1 MFNKQPTEIDKGT
14 IHVKDIKQLE
24 QELLDQ
30 GTVNTY
36 STDLTPH
43 ELYLLRQNGQEPV
56 GFVVGVIVYSMGLR
70 GIVRS
75 FMRAFTRGEMID
87 FSHLNEVARDIA
99 IKRMQTKANTLGASG
114 VVGVHLSTREYADFI
129 EVIATGTAVKQT
141 SQPSTKEVVVGV

>member
-1 MFNKQPTEIDKGT
+1 MFNKQPAEVDKIV

-24 QELLDQ
+24 QELSQ
-30 GTVNTY
+30 ESSNIY

-75 FMRAFTRGEMID
+75 FMRAFTRGEMSD

-99 IKRMQTKANTLGASG
+99 IKRMQTKASTLGASG
-114 VVGVHLSTREYADFI
+114 VVGVHLQTREYADFI
-129 EVIATGTAVKQT
+129 EVIATGTAVKPT
-141 SQPSTKEVVVGV
+141 TLPPLTKEVVVGV